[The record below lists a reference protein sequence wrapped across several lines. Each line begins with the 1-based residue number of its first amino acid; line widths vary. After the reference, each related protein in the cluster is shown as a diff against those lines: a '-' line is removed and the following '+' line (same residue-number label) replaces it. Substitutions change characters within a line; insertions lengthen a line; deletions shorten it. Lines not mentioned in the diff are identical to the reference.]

1 MDSTTIATGKRKSDD
16 AFPHADADF
25 DAAAPKNLF
34 ASLSDQ
40 NWNIISSFAAPP
52 DVYSLSLSSVHF
64 FREATDTATPDSD
77 NKNAA
82 SAAKDKK
89 VLATQLLRSSLMS
102 SLGRVLEKSSS
113 GITFDAVLKMGELPE
128 GSALI
133 AGSTIVAACLGKDWS
148 NWPDSADVDVY
159 CSAGAAPQV
168 RSWLVEQAN
177 CMFVGVNDTYI
188 DFVDNRLLY
197 VVDTKIHHVE
207 KWGSYAENWEHSRE
221 ESESEYRRKTIQ
233 WGAGAVEYANWKWKH
248 SMDFGILGVVP
259 INDGRHDI
267 KPRPGGNLP
276 FDFTGSG
283 SVDLIVA
290 KTGIPTSSLLD
301 SFDLEICKASFDG
314 RKFHIPD
321 PHLTFAGKTRMETN
335 RRAVVSSY
343 VKHHRE
349 PENFYPDD
357 RMDYS
362 RLASNTIRAVRRDVP
377 NAPFYRLLDIAEALP
392 DRYNPNAGFLARR
405 GTIRDPAVLAK
416 WGPPVQFHNW
426 CCALIK
432 RLRKYQKRG
441 IDIVGAPSIVDDF
454 KADRYHIKFHGG

>member
-168 RSWLVEQAN
+168 RSVRKSEEIFQHSYFIVYSVLYSSIDIILIHQWLVEQAN

-248 SMDFGILGVVP
+248 S
-259 INDGRHDI
+259 
-267 KPRPGGNLP
+267 
-276 FDFTGSG
+276 
-283 SVDLIVA
+283 
-290 KTGIPTSSLLD
+290 
-301 SFDLEICKASFDG
+301 
-314 RKFHIPD
+314 
-321 PHLTFAGKTRMETN
+321 
-335 RRAVVSSY
+335 
-343 VKHHRE
+343 
-349 PENFYPDD
+349 
-357 RMDYS
+357 
-362 RLASNTIRAVRRDVP
+362 
-377 NAPFYRLLDIAEALP
+377 
-392 DRYNPNAGFLARR
+392 
-405 GTIRDPAVLAK
+405 
-416 WGPPVQFHNW
+416 
-426 CCALIK
+426 
-432 RLRKYQKRG
+432 
-441 IDIVGAPSIVDDF
+441 
-454 KADRYHIKFHGG
+454 